1 MSDDSIHGH
10 NELNTRP
17 CNPLK
22 INFVAKSCIT
32 LKVFVMKNEK
42 QFSKLLCTALFTLFP
57 FMTGHTQSR
66 EAFSFNSTINPS
78 TETFAIAQY
87 GKLTPSLYTGA
98 MSFSFP
104 VFTYEDPDFTIP
116 ISLDYSFSGYKPAVH
131 SGTVGYGWA
140 LNCGG
145 SITREVIG
153 LPDDAQACETM
164 GGGFA
169 RAIQSGIFN
178 SETDITNSK
187 QIYLEEH
194 IGDVQELSNV
204 NVFSDCP
211 NYNWKHLKG
220 AGYDTCPDIFH
231 FNFLGYTG
239 EFMLTK
245 EGSIKVFN
253 TNHPHGE
260 FIVEYDFPY
269 AEPSSNSFSEI
280 RIKTGDGYCYYF
292 GGSMQNVEFSKSSG
306 GSAYCISAWKLRKL
320 TAPNGNTIEFEYDI
334 LQADYSIFESYTPF
348 ISASVQE
355 LTNIFGNKAR
365 SYTIPYINS
374 SFHYLISK
382 IKLNDSELITFNY
395 SDKDAYENKEDDFN
409 SQLQTW
415 SPDTDQN
422 AYDEKC
428 LSSIV
433 VKNTSRNT
441 VEEVKL
447 EHIYTSENNAAP
459 RMFLSKVSSKQSGS
473 HSFEYNNVSSNTHLP
488 KNDTYASDYWGYWNG
503 NSNALSLKNYIINP
517 SGNSIVIDLYSQLRN
532 SSVKNAN
539 SSYSSRGGLSKI
551 IYPTGGHSEII
562 YESHSVDEI
571 ISSPNNYDENHSH
584 FTPGGV
590 RVSKIINTSA
600 EIVDSTRY
608 EYYGGI
614 LTHMPRYAM
623 KLEYNYTTRMN
634 DPNSPGE
641 TPVYTAAITAIGY
654 TDDCSG
660 SHLRDPHVTYSSAKA
675 IYQDGS
681 SSIFYYHDVSDMPDW
696 KEFCDNVNNTYS
708 NVVCH
713 NKDCYFSTEDAL
725 SHNRGVDYEIDVK
738 DIILPNT
745 DDFSRFRGKTKAIH
759 EYDSEGKSI
768 KSVTYDYGNN
778 TNSLVHNQTM
788 VYNTLLDFT
797 EAPLRIYAPILK
809 SETHTTV
816 YDNGESVETLTYSYN
831 DSGQRTGVSRWVDGR
846 SMESQSTRYYPESHP
861 NYDGDTLKT
870 AVSDIVNLKRNNA
883 GESVVSGVIRYHYND
898 TSNPQPSSIEYF
910 SSENPAIS
918 GTNEFIVPEGYV
930 PQTVTYSYHP
940 ESKRL
945 ILEEFPGNRYFRY
958 TWDST
963 GRNILSK
970 KSNSDD
976 NITKYSWFDMV
987 GLYDITYP
995 TESKTEWGY
1004 DNHNRISDQYDT
1016 NGVTQKQYRYHL
1028 LNP

>member
-1 MSDDSIHGH
+1 MRKRKHLS
-10 NELNTRP
+10 R
-17 CNPLK
+17 
-22 INFVAKSCIT
+22 
-32 LKVFVMKNEK
+32 
-42 QFSKLLCTALFTLFP
+42 LLGTVLISAVP
-57 FMTGHTQSR
+57 FITGHAQSR
-66 EAFSFNSTINPS
+66 EAFSFNSTISPS

-87 GKLTPSLYTGA
+87 GKLAPSLYTGA
-98 MSFSFP
+98 MSFSIP
-104 VFTYEDPDFTIP
+104 VFTYEDPDFTVP

-131 SGTVGYGWA
+131 SGTIGYGWA

-145 SITREVIG
+145 VITREVIG
-153 LPDDAQACETM
+153 LPDDALALETS
-164 GGGFA
+164 GAGFA

-178 SETDITNSK
+178 TETDITNSK

-194 IGDVQELSNV
+194 IGNIHELSNV

-211 NYNWKHLKG
+211 NYNYKHSGG

-231 FNFLGYTG
+231 FSFLGYTG
-239 EFMLTK
+239 EFMLTRD
-245 EGSIKVFN
+245 GSVKVFN
-253 TNHPHGE
+253 TSRPHGE
-260 FIVEYDFPY
+260 FTVEYDFPY

-292 GGSMQNVEFSKSSG
+292 GGTQENVEFSKSSG
-306 GSAYCISAWKLRKL
+306 SMAYSISGWKLRKI
-320 TAPNGNTIEFEYDI
+320 TAPNGNTVEFIYDI
-334 LQADYSIFESYTPF
+334 LQRDYSIFECYTPEIRAHA
-348 ISASVQE
+348 ISTTGILGDKASSE
-355 LTNIFGNKAR
+355 TIE
-365 SYTIPYINS
+365 YTQTT
-374 SFHYLISK
+374 FHYLLSEIQ
-382 IKLNDSELITFNY
+382 INGDSLVCFVY
-395 SDKDAYENKEDDFN
+395 DDKSAKENEENDFN
-409 SQLQTW
+409 GTFLPSRHEV
-415 SPDTDQN
+415 
-422 AYDEKC
+422 YEEIFDEKR
-428 LSSIV
+428 LASIHI
-433 VKNTSRNT
+433 KNNNSQT
-441 VEEVKL
+441 VENVNL
-447 EHIYTSENNAAP
+447 THTFTSDDSGSA
-459 RMFLSKVSSKQSGS
+459 RMFLTKLTSKQSGS
-473 HSFEYNNVSSNTHLP
+473 HSFEYDGVPYSTGFP
-488 KNDTYASDYWGYWNG
+488 KNDTYATDYWGFWNG
-503 NSNALSLKNYIINP
+503 QSAAFSLKSYIMNP
-517 SGNSIVIDLYSQLRN
+517 ADGQTCRDLYAQLRDGQ
-532 SSVKNAN
+532 VKNAN
-539 SSYSSRGGLSKI
+539 FDYAKKGAMSKI
-551 IYPTGGHSEII
+551 TYPTGGYSEIM
-562 YESHSVDEI
+562 YEPHVVEKI
-571 ISSPNNYDENHSH
+571 TNGRNNFMDNTQS
-584 FTPGGV
+584 FVPGGV
-590 RVSKIINTSA
+590 RVSKIINRSDDIT
-600 EIVDSTRY
+600 DSTSYTYAGGRLTDMPLYALKLDYTYTCRIQDPY
-608 EYYGGI
+608 ESGI
-614 LTHMPRYAM
+614 FSYVTSGIIA
-623 KLEYNYTTRMN
+623 T
-634 DPNSPGE
+634 
-641 TPVYTAAITAIGY
+641 GY

-660 SHLRDPHVTYSSAKA
+660 ARAKDPHVTYSSVK
-675 IYQDGS
+675 IIFEDGS
-681 SSIFYYHDVSDMPDW
+681 SSEYDYHSVADMPDW
-696 KEFCDNVNNTYS
+696 KEINDNVSMAYSGVKSHRKDTYFAINDS
-708 NVVCH
+708 IGNYKG
-713 NKDCYFSTEDAL
+713 N
-725 SHNRGVDYEIDVK
+725 DYEFYVK
-738 DIILPNT
+738 SIILPNT
-745 DDFSRFRGKTKAIH
+745 DDFSRFRGKTKAVH
-759 EYDSEGKSI
+759 EYDSDGRLI
-768 KSVTYDYGNN
+768 KSVSYDYGNN

-797 EAPLRIYAPILK
+797 EAPLRIHAPILK

-970 KSNSDD
+970 KSNSED

-1016 NGVTQKQYRYHL
+1016 NGTTQKRYEYHL